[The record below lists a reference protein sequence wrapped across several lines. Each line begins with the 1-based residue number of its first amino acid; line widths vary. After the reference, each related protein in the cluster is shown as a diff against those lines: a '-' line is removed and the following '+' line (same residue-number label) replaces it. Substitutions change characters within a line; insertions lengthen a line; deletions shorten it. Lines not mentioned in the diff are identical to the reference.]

1 MTYTLLECGQRSC
14 KAILGGFIVTCC
26 QCLLEKI
33 QGVWKFTVIL
43 PFLTLPVSSEWRKFP

>member
-1 MTYTLLECGQRSC
+1 MTYTILECGQRSC

-33 QGVWKFTVIL
+33 QRVWKFTVIL
-43 PFLTLPVSSEWRKFP
+43 PFLTLPLSSEWRKFP